1 LTEEEVLALQQ
12 EGYALI
18 GHGEKPISE
27 KATVYDIDPV
37 FGLAEAAKAL
47 AADGRFGELTALYV
61 RKSSAELN
69 AENAEGKK

>member
-1 LTEEEVLALQQ
+1 
-12 EGYALI
+12 
-18 GHGEKPISE
+18 
-27 KATVYDIDPV
+27 
-37 FGLAEAAKAL
+37 LAEAAKAL